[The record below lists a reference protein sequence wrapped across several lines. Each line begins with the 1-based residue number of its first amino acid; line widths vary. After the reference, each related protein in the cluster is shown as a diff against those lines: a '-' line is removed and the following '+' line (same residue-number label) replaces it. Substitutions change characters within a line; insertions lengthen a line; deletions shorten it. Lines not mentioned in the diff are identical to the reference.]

1 MNKTHK
7 QRMRRFVAAL
17 RSGRFTQGAQCL
29 ATLREDGGWD
39 YCCLG
44 VACEV
49 AMENGLTLDVEVRN
63 NRKRYDDCG
72 VFLPAS
78 VVAFYGL
85 YSDNPYLGEIG
96 MSASSANDDLRL
108 PFGEIADAFER
119 TFGLPEDG
127 DDTPGTD

>member
-17 RSGRFTQGAQCL
+17 RSERFKQGRNRL
-29 ATLREDGGWD
+29 ATLTEGGEWT

-49 AMENGLTLDVEVRN
+49 AMENGLTLDVQVKE
-63 NRKRYDDCG
+63 NRKKYDDCST
-72 VFLPAS
+72 FLPPS
-78 VVAFYGL
+78 VVYFYGL

-96 MSASSANDDLRL
+96 KSASGANDDRRL

-119 TFGLPEDG
+119 TFGLLEDG